1 MTNRTKIIE
10 LLVWYLRSGTEEAGV
25 SFSLKKKSERGVLFV
40 SQWDSVCF
48 YVLIMAICS
57 LCDTSLSWGSSLVW
71 HLNSLGCFTLYWVSG
86 TKMGPTTL
94 VSGVT
99 PRYCYTHIV
108 CLLAW
113 KHPPRCSFL
122 YCKSEQTRKG
132 IFFYISIISEP
143 FVVGCWIFILRVS
156 EPYSEKNGCM
166 CTYMHSGGGG
176 IYYKRA
182 VSIF

>member
-1 MTNRTKIIE
+1 MLYNTSNIIVVNAPVMTNRTKIIE

-25 SFSLKKKSERGVLFV
+25 SFSLKKKKWEGCP
-40 SQWDSVCF
+40 VCF
-48 YVLIMAICS
+48 PMGFCLLLCSDNGHLLPVPHNTS
-57 LCDTSLSWGSSLVW
+57 LCWGSSLVR
-71 HLNSLGCFTLYWVSG
+71 LRNSLGCFTLYWVSG

-94 VSGVT
+94 ISGVT

-122 YCKSEQTRKG
+122 YCKSKQTRKD

-143 FVVGCWIFILRVS
+143 FVVGCEFLLL
-156 EPYSEKNGCM
+156 E
-166 CTYMHSGGGG
+166 
-176 IYYKRA
+176 
-182 VSIF
+182 